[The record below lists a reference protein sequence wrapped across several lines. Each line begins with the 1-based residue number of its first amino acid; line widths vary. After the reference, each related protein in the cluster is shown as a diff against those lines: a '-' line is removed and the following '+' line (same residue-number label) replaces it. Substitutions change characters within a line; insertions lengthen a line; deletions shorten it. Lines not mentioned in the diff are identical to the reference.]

1 MRLCFLALSLLFLA
15 SACRNDPK
23 QARTTG
29 NFRFLDD
36 TVVTYNR
43 GIMKTEDQEIADYIK
58 RRGWEMTT
66 TSTGLRYVIYYKG
79 NGTSMTAGNRISL
92 KYEVTMLDGREL
104 YSSEQ
109 SGLKEFIQ
117 GKTEVE
123 PGLNE
128 LVLMLKGGDKAK
140 AILPAHLA
148 YGLLGDQNL
157 VPPGA
162 TLVYDIE
169 VIGVSPAKK

>member
-1 MRLCFLALSLLFLA
+1 MRLCFFALSLLFLA
-15 SACRNDPK
+15 SACQSDPK
-23 QARTTG
+23 QARTSG

-43 GIMKTEDQEIADYIK
+43 GIMKTEDQEIADYLE
-58 RRGWEMTT
+58 RRGWEMNT

-79 NGTSMTAGNRISL
+79 NGTFMSPGKKISL
-92 KYEVTMLDGREL
+92 HYEVTLLDGRKL

-109 SGLKEFIQ
+109 TGPKEFIQ
-117 GKTEVE
+117 GKAEVE

-128 LVLMLKGGDKAK
+128 LVLLLRGGDKAK

-157 VPPGA
+157 IPPGA
-162 TLVYDIE
+162 TLVYDVE
-169 VIGVSPAKK
+169 VIGVSPVKK